1 MPVIDSRVGLTLDRI
16 LVATDFTKPS
26 EQAGAY
32 AKALAKRFSSKLTVT
47 HVVDLSVAVR
57 SASAAVGFQI
67 DDMRRIGAENMEH
80 TLADLGMSGLRASGQ
95 TLESH
100 NPAAAIVGLSQ
111 QLKVDL
117 IVMGTNARHGL
128 SRAILGSCAEGVI
141 RHATCPVLIVGPRA
155 RRPAENH
162 FSFSTI
168 VFATDLQHDA
178 AEKAAVALAIGE
190 DGSAKVYLC
199 YTLEKPNGDITSTLE
214 NQMKCEEALRK
225 LAPQSMYESCGVEPD
240 VEYGDPA
247 THIVQLAKR
256 VGADLIILG
265 ARRSTHWLATL
276 STGVVGHVLAKA
288 DCPVMTVCTS

>member
-1 MPVIDSRVGLTLDRI
+1 MPVIESRIGLMLDRI

-26 EQAGAY
+26 DLAIAY
-32 AKALAKRFSSKLTVT
+32 AKVLAKRFSSKLAVT

-67 DDMRRIGAENMEH
+67 DDMRRTSAENMER
-80 TLADLGMSGLRASGQ
+80 TLADLSMSELRASGQ

-111 QLKVDL
+111 QLKVDM

-128 SRAILGSCAEGVI
+128 SRVILGSCAEEVI
-141 RHATCPVLIVGPRA
+141 RHATCPVLTVGPHA
-155 RRPAENH
+155 RRPAESY
-162 FSFSTI
+162 FSFSNI

-178 AEKAAVALAIGE
+178 AEKAATALAIGE

-199 YTLEKPNGDITSTLE
+199 YTLERPNGDITSTLE
-214 NQMKCEEALRK
+214 NQMKCEEALRR
-225 LAPQSMYESCGVEPD
+225 LAPQSMYESCVVEPD

-247 THIVQLAKR
+247 THILQLATR

-265 ARRSTHWLATL
+265 ARRNTHWLANL

-288 DCPVMTVCTS
+288 ECPVMTVCTS

>member
-1 MPVIDSRVGLTLDRI
+1 MPVIESRVGLTLDRI
-16 LVATDFTKPS
+16 LVATDFTTPS
-26 EQAGAY
+26 ELALAY

-47 HVVDLSVAVR
+47 HVVDLSVAIR

-67 DDMRRIGAENMEH
+67 ADMRRNGAENMER
-80 TLADLGMSGLRASGQ
+80 TLTDLDTSGLRASGQ
-95 TLESH
+95 SLESH

-111 QLKVDL
+111 QLKADL

-128 SRAILGSCAEGVI
+128 SRVILGSCAEGVI
-141 RHATCPVLIVGPRA
+141 RHATCPVLTVGPHA
-155 RRPAENH
+155 RRPTERH
-162 FSFSTI
+162 FSFSNI
-168 VFATDLQHDA
+168 VFATDLKHDA
-178 AEKAAVALAIGE
+178 AEKAAMALTIGE

-199 YTLEKPNGDITSTLE
+199 CTLEKPNGDITSTLK

-225 LAPQSMYESCGVEPD
+225 LAPQSVYESCGVESD

-247 THIVQLAKR
+247 THIVQLADR

-265 ARRSTHWLATL
+265 ARRSMHWLATL

-288 DCPVMTVCTS
+288 ECPVMTVCTN

>member
-26 EQAGAY
+26 DLAVDY
-32 AKALAKRFSSKLTVT
+32 AKVLAKRFSSKLTVT

-67 DDMRRIGAENMEH
+67 DDMRRTGAENMER
-80 TLADLGMSGLRASGQ
+80 TLADLRMSGLHASGQ

-100 NPAAAIVGLSQ
+100 NPAAAITGLSQ
-111 QLKVDL
+111 QLKVDM

-141 RHATCPVLIVGPRA
+141 RHATCPVLTVGPHSRH
-155 RRPAENH
+155 PTVSH
-162 FSFSTI
+162 FSFSTV

-178 AEKAAVALAIGE
+178 AEKAATALAISE
-190 DGSAKVYLC
+190 DSSAKVYLC
-199 YTLEKPNGDITSTLE
+199 YTLEKPHHDITSTVDH
-214 NQMKCEEALRK
+214 QIKCEEALRK
-225 LAPQSMYESCGVEPD
+225 FAALSVYECCGVESD
-240 VEYGDPA
+240 VEDGDPA
-247 THIVQLAKR
+247 THILQLATR

-288 DCPVMTVCTS
+288 ECPVMTVCTS

>member
-1 MPVIDSRVGLTLDRI
+1 MPVIDSRIGLTLDRI
-16 LVATDFTKPS
+16 LVATDFTEPS
-26 EQAGAY
+26 ELAFAY
-32 AKALAKRFSSKLTVT
+32 ARALARRFSSRLTVT

-67 DDMRRIGAENMEH
+67 DDMRRMSAENMER
-80 TLADLGMSGLRASGQ
+80 TLADLGQSKLHASGQ

-111 QLKVDL
+111 QLQVDM
-117 IVMGTNARHGL
+117 IVMGTSARHGL

-141 RHATCPVLIVGPRA
+141 RHATCPVLTVGPHA
-155 RRPAENH
+155 RRPVENH

-199 YTLEKPNGDITSTLE
+199 CALEKPTGDLINTLE
-214 NQMKCEEALRK
+214 IQLKYEEALRK
-225 LAPQSMYESCGVEPD
+225 LAPQSMYEFCGLESD

-247 THIVQLAKR
+247 THIVKLADR
-256 VGADLIILG
+256 LGADLIILG
-265 ARRSTHWLATL
+265 ARRSRHWLATL
-276 STGVVGHVLAKA
+276 SSGVVGHVLAKA
-288 DCPVMTVCTS
+288 ECPVMTVCTN